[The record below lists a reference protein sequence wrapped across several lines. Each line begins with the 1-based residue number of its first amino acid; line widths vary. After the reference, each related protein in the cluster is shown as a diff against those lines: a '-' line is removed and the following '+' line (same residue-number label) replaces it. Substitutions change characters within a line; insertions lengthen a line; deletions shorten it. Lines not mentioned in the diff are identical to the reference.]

1 MIIETEHKLFDPLW
15 ILHDNEI
22 KRLPVHGIL
31 VTCYSN
37 SVVKL
42 KYAFPIGPD
51 TYAEIPEDKCF
62 RSKQDLLA
70 SL

>member
-1 MIIETEHKLFDPLW
+1 MTIETNYKLFDALW
-15 ILHDNEI
+15 ILHDNEV

-37 SVVKL
+37 SGLKL
-42 KYAFPIGPD
+42 KYAFPVGED
-51 TYAEIPEDKCF
+51 EYAEIPEDKCF
-62 RSKQDLLA
+62 RSKEDLLA